1 MLSPDFITLMT
12 HIYDVIDHFVPSTW
26 FLFHDVEI
34 WWVEGKGGGWET
46 YKNMLDNYF
55 TKSHMFNL

>member
-1 MLSPDFITLMT
+1 MT

-55 TKSHMFNL
+55 TKSYMFNF